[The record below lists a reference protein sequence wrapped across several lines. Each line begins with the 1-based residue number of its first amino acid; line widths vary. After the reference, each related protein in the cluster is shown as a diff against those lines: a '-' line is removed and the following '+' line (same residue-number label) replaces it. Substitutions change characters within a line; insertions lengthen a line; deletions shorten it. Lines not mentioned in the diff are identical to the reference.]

1 MPTYL
6 KIAFHFSNKD
16 ASEHSFELP
25 VTYKGQ
31 ELSFSAWLLMI
42 GYTHK
47 IQVEVNGQLVKFE
60 PDEEQNYRAVLDAAQ
75 LEKSNKLDIPILKA
89 IAEVIELAVK

>member
-1 MPTYL
+1 
-6 KIAFHFSNKD
+6 
-16 ASEHSFELP
+16 
-25 VTYKGQ
+25 
-31 ELSFSAWLLMI
+31 MI